1 MKRRIRAGEP
11 ARWRTMRDLGDP
23 TLLEVQDSVLS
34 HSRVP
39 SRLRSSR
46 GRRSRRAARSP
57 IAHAPIMCR
66 KSDLGIRR
74 SVG

>member
-1 MKRRIRAGEP
+1 
-11 ARWRTMRDLGDP
+11 MRDLGDP

-46 GRRSRRAARSP
+46 GHRSRRAARS
-57 IAHAPIMCR
+57 
-66 KSDLGIRR
+66 L
-74 SVG
+74 